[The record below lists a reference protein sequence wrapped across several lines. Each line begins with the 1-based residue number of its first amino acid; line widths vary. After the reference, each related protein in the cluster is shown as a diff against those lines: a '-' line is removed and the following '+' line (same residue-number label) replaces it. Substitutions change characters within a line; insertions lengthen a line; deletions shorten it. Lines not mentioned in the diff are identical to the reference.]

1 MPAAKRKL
9 EHFDPNKSD
18 SNDTDFDPTEARP
31 RKSAKKTRTK
41 RSSGGGPRKR
51 TKYRGSDVSDDDVED
66 SDLEEESFDESEE
79 EEEDFEMNEKTGRA
93 VRKAAKKSVNYG
105 EDSNSDIADL
115 VGDDDSEEE
124 QPQRGNNKR
133 SRNLPGSDDADSDE
147 ELVTK
152 RKTRIVKLKVDLT
165 PKPPTRATRAGS
177 AVRTRGAESAEPT
190 SAGGIRRLT
199 RGRTADAE
207 EPIALST
214 SGRHVIRASR
224 SPEPLGRV
232 RASRGSK
239 GLKLPASTIKEEVH
253 ETSSYEQD
261 ENAEKPTEIAG
272 SDQEEPDEAPIVAPE
287 LAREAE
293 EEGEEEGDKE
303 ETAADEGHA
312 QAQMDIDDDSDD
324 MPVTRTRVS
333 RASNAGL
340 PVDEMEIV
348 ESPPAD
354 TTGPPRRLTRGSKSK
369 SKTRKAGG
377 AEQSSDFEPVEDA
390 SEDELSAS
398 DAGAKRSGKVNDDE
412 YESSPARRGR
422 GATRNKSKSTSRR
435 RASDDEPELD
445 EDELA
450 EELQDLKSGS
460 RRRPR
465 RVDPDIVYETKGR
478 RERKPVDYSIKP
490 MDQIYAA
497 DEDGED
503 AAPTPTRRARGG
515 RSGASQP
522 WERNLF
528 TAFGPFGGGGGPAPV
543 IGGPWGTGAAGGADS
558 DSSDD
563 ENM

>member
-9 EHFDPNKSD
+9 ENFDPNKSD
-18 SNDTDFDPTEARP
+18 SNDTDFDPSEARP

-51 TKYRGSDVSDDDVED
+51 TKYRGSDVSDDDVDD
-66 SDLEEESFDESEE
+66 SELDEESFDEPEE

-105 EDSNSDIADL
+105 EESGSDIADL
-115 VGDDDSEEE
+115 IGDDESDDE
-124 QPQRGNNKR
+124 QPQRGKNKR
-133 SRNLPGSDDADSDE
+133 SRNVAGSDDAESDE
-147 ELVTK
+147 EIITK

-165 PKPPTRATRAGS
+165 PKPPTRSTRAGS
-177 AVRTRGAESAEPT
+177 AVRTRGAASAEPT
-190 SAGGIRRLT
+190 SAGGTRRLT

-214 SGRHVIRASR
+214 SGHHVIRASR
-224 SPEPLGRV
+224 SPEPIGRA
-232 RASRGSK
+232 RATRGAK
-239 GLKLPASTIKEEVH
+239 GMKMPASTIKEEAH

-261 ENAEKPTEIAG
+261 ENAEKATEIAG
-272 SDQEEPDEAPIVAPE
+272 SDQEEPDEAVLATSDLVPE
-287 LAREAE
+287 ADA
-293 EEGEEEGDKE
+293 EGDKE
-303 ETAADEGHA
+303 DLAADEGHA
-312 QAQMDIDDDSDD
+312 QGPMEIDDDSDD
-324 MPVTRTRVS
+324 LPVTRTRAS
-333 RASNAGL
+333 RASNAG
-340 PVDEMEIV
+340 IAV
-348 ESPPAD
+348 EVTEVSDTTPAD
-354 TTGPPRRLTRGSKSK
+354 AVGPPRRLTRGSKSK

-398 DAGAKRSGKVNDDE
+398 DAGAKRSNKAVDDD
-412 YESSPARRGR
+412 YDSSPRRGR
-422 GATRNKSKSTSRR
+422 GATQNKSKSTSRR
-435 RASDDEPELD
+435 RASDEDLELD

-450 EELQDLKSGS
+450 EELQDLKSGNK
-460 RRRPR
+460 RRPR
-465 RVDPDIVYETKGR
+465 RADPDIVYEIKGR

-528 TAFGPFGGGGGPAPV
+528 TAFGPFGGGGGPAPI

>member
-1 MPAAKRKL
+1 MPAKRKL
-9 EHFDPNKSD
+9 ENFDPNKSD
-18 SNDTDFDPTEARP
+18 SNDTDFDPVEARP

-51 TKYRGSDVSDDDVED
+51 TKYRGSDVSDDDIDD
-66 SDLEEESFDESEE
+66 SEVDEESFDDPEE

-105 EDSNSDIADL
+105 EDSDSDVADL
-115 VGDDDSEEE
+115 IGDDESDSDA
-124 QPQRGNNKR
+124 PKRRNNKR
-133 SRNLPGSDDADSDE
+133 SRDVSGSDDADSDNDV
-147 ELVTK
+147 LTK

-165 PKPPTRATRAGS
+165 PKPPTRSTRAGS
-177 AVRTRGAESAEPT
+177 AVRTRGAASAEPT
-190 SAGGIRRLT
+190 SAGGTRRLT

-214 SGRHVIRASR
+214 SGHHVIRASR
-224 SPEPLGRV
+224 SPEPIGRA
-232 RASRGSK
+232 RATRGAK
-239 GLKLPASTIKEEVH
+239 GMKLPASTIKEEVH

-261 ENAEKPTEIAG
+261 ENAGKNTEIAG
-272 SDQEEPDEAPIVAPE
+272 SDQEDPDDMPIVTSD
-287 LAREAE
+287 LAHEADAD
-293 EEGEEEGDKE
+293 GDKDDV
-303 ETAADEGHA
+303 ADEGLA
-312 QAQMDIDDDSDD
+312 QAQMEIDDDSDD
-324 MPVTRTRVS
+324 MPVTRTRAS
-333 RASNAGL
+333 RASNAGIPAEGTEVSDSA
-340 PVDEMEIV
+340 PVD
-348 ESPPAD
+348 A
-354 TTGPPRRLTRGSKSK
+354 TGPPRRLTRGSKSK

-398 DAGAKRSGKVNDDE
+398 DAGAKRSNKAVDDD
-412 YESSPARRGR
+412 YDSSPKRGR
-422 GATRNKSKSTSRR
+422 GATQNKSKSSSRR
-435 RASDDEPELD
+435 RASDEDLELD

-450 EELQDLKSGS
+450 EELQDLKSGNK
-460 RRRPR
+460 RRPR
-465 RVDPDIVYETKGR
+465 RVDADIVYEIKGR

-503 AAPTPTRRARGG
+503 AAPTPTRRAKGG

-543 IGGPWGTGAAGGADS
+543 IGGPWGTGATGGVDS